1 MQPHLLFIKPALKD
15 FVVTWG
21 QQKQA
26 ITCDISGK
34 YNMRLQMSQMLNYW
48 YIVTV

>member
-1 MQPHLLFIKPALKD
+1 MQDLLLFIKPVIVD

-26 ITCDISGK
+26 INT
-34 YNMRLQMSQMLNYW
+34 YL
-48 YIVTV
+48 